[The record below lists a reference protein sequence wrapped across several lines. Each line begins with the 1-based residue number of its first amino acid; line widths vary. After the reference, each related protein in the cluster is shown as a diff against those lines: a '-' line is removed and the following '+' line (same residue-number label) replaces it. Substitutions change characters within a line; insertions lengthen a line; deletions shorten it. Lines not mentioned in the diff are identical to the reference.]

1 MLILIIDPADEGHP
15 IKLALLLDLVKIQR
29 WEMKIFYCIIAL
41 SCCSHLFAQSAADIV
56 KKADGKMRGTT
67 SQAELIIKTIRP
79 AWTRSMDVK
88 VWMKGHDFSMI
99 LIQSPAKDKGIVFLK
114 RKKEVWNWM
123 PALERTIK
131 LPPSMMSQNWM
142 GTDFTNDDLVKE
154 SSVVTDYD
162 HRILGDTV
170 IDKRNCYIIQ
180 MIPKPETAIVWSK
193 LIVCIDKKDFL
204 ELHTRF
210 YDEDGKIVNIMNA
223 YDVKIMDGR
232 LIPTRFEM
240 IPMDKKNQKTEMR
253 YKTIQ
258 YNRPIA
264 DGFFTSEKM
273 KTVS

>member
-1 MLILIIDPADEGHP
+1 M
-15 IKLALLLDLVKIQR
+15 KLFL
-29 WEMKIFYCIIAL
+29 CIITL
-41 SCCSHLFAQSAADIV
+41 SCCNHLFAQSAADIV
-56 KKADGKMRGTT
+56 KKADEKMRGTT
-67 SQAELIIKTIRP
+67 SRAELIIKTIRP
-79 AWTRSMDVK
+79 SWTRSMDVK
-88 VWMKGHDFSMI
+88 VWMKGNDFSMI

-162 HRILGDTV
+162 HSILGDTV
-170 IDKRNCYIIQ
+170 IDKRDCYIIQ
-180 MIPKPETAIVWSK
+180 MIPKPEAAIVWSK

-223 YDVKIMDGR
+223 YDVKMMDGR

-253 YKTIQ
+253 YKNIQ
-258 YNRPIA
+258 FNRPIG

>member
-1 MLILIIDPADEGHP
+1 
-15 IKLALLLDLVKIQR
+15 
-29 WEMKIFYCIIAL
+29 
-41 SCCSHLFAQSAADIV
+41 
-56 KKADGKMRGTT
+56 MRGTT

-162 HRILGDTV
+162 HSILGDTV

-253 YKTIQ
+253 YKTLQ

-264 DGFFTSEKM
+264 DGFFSSEKM

>member
-1 MLILIIDPADEGHP
+1 M
-15 IKLALLLDLVKIQR
+15 KL
-29 WEMKIFYCIIAL
+29 FFCIIAL
-41 SCCSHLFAQSAADIV
+41 SCCNHLIAQSAADIV
-56 KKADGKMRGTT
+56 KKADEKMRGAT
-67 SQAELIIKTIRP
+67 SQAELIIRTIRP
-79 AWTRSMDVK
+79 SWTRSMDVK
-88 VWMKGHDFSMI
+88 VWMKGNDFSMI

-154 SSVVTDYD
+154 SSVVTDYN
-162 HRILGDTV
+162 HSFLGDTV
-170 IDKRNCYIIQ
+170 IDKRDCYIIQ
-180 MIPKPETAIVWSK
+180 MIPKPEAAIVWSK

-223 YDVKIMDGR
+223 YDVKMMDGR

-253 YKTIQ
+253 YKAIQ
-258 YNRPIA
+258 FNRPIA